1 MKKLNQKAFS
11 VAEVVLIIVT
21 LAMLVGIGLYVFN
34 NDSAAPKPTN
44 SSNTKTPETKIKHL
58 GVNLDFYDEVTNKA
72 GDFVF
77 TKEKMAFNMLFMNF
91 GYQIP
96 ATSAGPAKTNPQ
108 PTFILPYGTKVYS
121 LVDGQVVD
129 VPKLYSEDYSVMVK
143 GEGSDLIFE
152 TEHVTNVKVKRGDEV
167 KAGQVIA
174 EVSDYDA
181 KNWAGYSLVE
191 IGVLKPGNPPQHLCP
206 FEYLDDSI
214 KTQTLNRITALQKS
228 WEKYRGDKSIYN
240 EKKAV
245 IPGCDTLDP
254 IEG

>member
-11 VAEVVLIIVT
+11 VAEVVIIIVS
-21 LAMLVGIGLYVFN
+21 LGMLVAIGAYVFN
-34 NDSAAPKPTN
+34 KN
-44 SSNTKTPETKIKHL
+44 SNNSKFADTSNTEVSEAKIKHL

-77 TKEKMAFNMLFMNF
+77 TKEKMAFDMLFMNF
-91 GYQIP
+91 GYVIP
-96 ATSAGPAKTNPQ
+96 TSSAGPAKANSQ
-108 PTFILPYGTKVYS
+108 PTFILPYGTKVHS
-121 LVDGQVVD
+121 LVDGEVVD
-129 VPKLYSEDYSVMVK
+129 VPKLYSEDYSIMVK

-152 TEHVTNVKVKRGDEV
+152 TEHVTNVKVKRGDKV
-167 KAGQVIA
+167 KAGDVIA
-174 EVSDYDA
+174 EVSDYDS

-191 IGVLKPGNPPQHLCP
+191 IGVLKGGNPPEHLCP
-206 FEYLDDSI
+206 FDYLDDSI

-228 WEKYRGDKSIYN
+228 WEDYRGDKKIYN

-245 IPGCDTLDP
+245 IPGCDTLEP